1 MISHARKC
9 GKMKCQDN
17 KRENMNNN
25 TNKKNSLVVQ
35 AGILAAAGIIVR
47 IIGLLYNTPLVK
59 IIGDEGFGYYDS
71 AYAAYSIV
79 LLISSYSIPS
89 AVSKIIAQR
98 LAKREYRNAYR
109 IFKCTLVY
117 VVVVGLIASA
127 FVYFCAGW
135 LVKMESAVL
144 PLKILAPTIFFS
156 GILGAFRGFFQAQKS
171 MVQTSI
177 SQIIEQIMNAIFSVW
192 MAYVLVNAAAGKPDS
207 VVASYGAAGS
217 TIGTGVGV
225 LSGLAFMLLIYFY
238 NRKTILVKVANDPTE
253 NIISY
258 RKITKLIFMVVTP
271 FILSTGVYNIN
282 TFLDKTIYQWVL
294 MDFKG
299 VEESRVAFELSAFA
313 KATKISTIP
322 IAMASAMAST
332 LIPRLSGL
340 FATNDIDE
348 AKAQVDKA
356 TKVTMFIA
364 IPAAV
369 GIGVL
374 AKPVMRVIFPQA
386 ESLNMASTM
395 LIILAITVV
404 FYGLSTITQAVLQA
418 IGKMSLPIFNALFA
432 VIIHAGLM
440 ILFMD
445 ICPETSAIYIYG
457 AATILYAF
465 LLCLFNGIAVKKH
478 LGYSQEWDRT
488 FARPLISS
496 IVMGAASY
504 GVYAGIYA
512 LTGSNIFALFVAVI
526 VGVFVYFVLCVKWKA
541 LNEEELRALPKGHLV
556 VKAAKKLHLI

>member
-1 MISHARKC
+1 M
-9 GKMKCQDN
+9 
-17 KRENMNNN
+17 ENN
-25 TNKKNSLVVQ
+25 TSRKNSLVVQ

-89 AVSKIIAQR
+89 AVSKIIAHR
-98 LAKREYRNAYR
+98 LAKKEYRNAYR

-127 FVYFCAGW
+127 FVFFGAGW
-135 LVKMESAVL
+135 LVKMENAIL

-192 MAYVLVNAAAGKPDS
+192 MAYVLVNVATGKSSS
-207 VVASYGAAGS
+207 VIASYGAAGS

-238 NRKTILVKVANDPTE
+238 NRKTFLKKVAEDTTGPVD
-253 NIISY
+253 SY
-258 RKITKLIFMVVTP
+258 RKITGMIFMVVTP
-271 FILSTGVYNIN
+271 FILSTGIYNVN
-282 TFLDKTIYQWVL
+282 TFLDKTIYQWTL

-313 KATKISTIP
+313 KANKISTIP

-340 FATNDIDE
+340 FATNNIEE
-348 AKAQVDKA
+348 AKAQINKA

-386 ESLNMASTM
+386 ESLNMASAM
-395 LIILAITVV
+395 LIILAVTVV

-418 IGKMSLPIFNALFA
+418 IGKMSLPIFNALLA
-432 VIIHAGLM
+432 VVIHSGLM
-440 ILFMD
+440 ILLMYIF
-445 ICPETSAIYIYG
+445 PETAAIYIYG
-457 AATILYAF
+457 VVTILYAF
-465 LLCLFNGIAVKKH
+465 LLCLFNGLSVKKH
-478 LGYSQEWDRT
+478 LGYKQEADRT
-488 FARPLISS
+488 FLRPLISS
-496 IVMGAASY
+496 LAMGAVSFGAY
-504 GVYAGIYA
+504 KGLYA
-512 LTGSNIFALFVAVI
+512 LTESNILALFIAVV
-526 VGVFVYFVLCVKWKA
+526 VGVVVYFVLCVKWKA
-541 LNEEELRALPKGHLV
+541 LTEDELKSLPKGTFV
-556 VKAAKKLHLI
+556 VKIAKKMRLL